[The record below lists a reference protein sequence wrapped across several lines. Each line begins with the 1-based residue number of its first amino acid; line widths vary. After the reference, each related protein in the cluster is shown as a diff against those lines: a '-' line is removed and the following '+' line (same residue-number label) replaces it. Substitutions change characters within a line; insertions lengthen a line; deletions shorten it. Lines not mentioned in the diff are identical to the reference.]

1 MQQQQQKLYANTH
14 NFNNNEKKTH
24 PIFVMVEKQI
34 IHWFENEWIK
44 KIFQN
49 LKWKCLALLPYISLS
64 LSLCDIF
71 LGGCAQN
78 EKVIRRNPKI
88 SHTHDRFVMVIFL
101 DDGCANNKMFENW
114 KSKPKS
120 LAGSQIEENFFI
132 KSKTNLILSFYTY
145 IQLLTVLWID
155 ITDIRNC
162 IWHDALSLNQI
173 KNVHF
178 NFAPNPVVSL
188 N

>member
-71 LGGCAQN
+71 LGGCARN

-120 LAGSQIEENFFI
+120 LAGSQIEGKKNYQKQNQFNSFF
-132 KSKTNLILSFYTY
+132 LS
-145 IQLLTVLWID
+145 LLTF
-155 ITDIRNC
+155 NC
-162 IWHDALSLNQI
+162 LLCCELISPIFGIVFDMTLCH
-173 KNVHF
+173 
-178 NFAPNPVVSL
+178 
-188 N
+188 